1 MADVTERLSET
12 TRIEAF
18 SDAVFAIS
26 ITLLALDLVT
36 PAPGEFAHG
45 LLDDWSSYLSYL
57 VAFLTIATIWMHHHS
72 VFTRVGKVGSSVAI
86 LNLVVLLGTSLLP
99 WPARLIGSSLRDG
112 NLSDQTAAILLYGIV
127 SLIFASGWISLSAL
141 LARHPELLERASDV
155 RFMKLTTVQSAF
167 SVIPTFVAIGL
178 AFVAPMASLV
188 VYLAVP
194 VSFLILIA
202 RNREVAAD

>member
-1 MADVTERLSET
+1 MAEVTERLSET
-12 TRIEAF
+12 TRVEAF

-36 PAPGEFAHG
+36 PEPGDFARG

-57 VAFLTIATIWMHHHS
+57 VAFLTIATIWMHHHA
-72 VFTRVGKVGSSVAI
+72 VFTRVGRVGASVAI
-86 LNLVVLLGTSLLP
+86 LNLTVLLGTSLLP
-99 WPARLIGSSLRDG
+99 WPARLIGTALRDG
-112 NLSDQTAAILLYGIV
+112 NRSDQTAAILLYGIV
-127 SLIFASGWISLSAL
+127 SLIFAAGWISLSAL
-141 LARHPELLERASDV
+141 LSRRPDLLERESDV
-155 RFMKLTTVQSAF
+155 RFMRLTTVQSAF

-194 VSFLILIA
+194 VAFLIVIA
-202 RNREVAAD
+202 RNREVAA